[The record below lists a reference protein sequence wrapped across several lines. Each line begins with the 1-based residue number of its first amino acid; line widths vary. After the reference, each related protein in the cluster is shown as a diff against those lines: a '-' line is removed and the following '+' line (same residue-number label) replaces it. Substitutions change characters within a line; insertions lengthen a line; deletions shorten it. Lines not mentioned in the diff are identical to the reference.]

1 MSKMQIIYR
10 LFDDIDNQFYEFCD
24 KLDRFIEKWDKK
36 VDERFNRAKSIQY
49 SILDETGRLEEKNKG
64 EINLKIKGIKEKYL

>member
-1 MSKMQIIYR
+1 MSKMKIIYR

-24 KLDRFIEKWDKK
+24 KLDRFIEKLDKK